1 MMAGIPLAQAL
12 ARTRDLELACRAA
25 STRGRELE
33 QLNERLT
40 RGYQQCLERAAD
52 LKRSNRRLER
62 AAFQLLLGVVRVVEA
77 RHEDTRGHS
86 ERVGAMA
93 WRLAL
98 RIGLTRAQARTVAH
112 AGRLH
117 DLGKVGLPEAVL
129 LKCGELDTGERTVV
143 RRHPVLGAHLVSPF
157 ESLAEAAVIIRH
169 HHERYDGGGYPDGLR
184 GDMIPLGARIVAVA
198 DRFDALLSRR
208 PHRPALALDAAIGRL
223 RTEAGAGL
231 DPGLTQMFVRLAEA
245 DEVGPSVDPPPC

>member
-1 MMAGIPLAQAL
+1 MSLGQAL
-12 ARTRDLELACRAA
+12 ARTRDLESAHRAA
-25 STRGRELE
+25 TMRGRELE

-40 RGYQQCLERAAD
+40 RGFQQCLARAVD

-62 AAFQLLLGVVRVVEA
+62 SAFQLLLGVVRVVEA

-98 RIGLTRAQARTVAH
+98 RIGLTRAQAKTVAH

-117 DLGKVGLPEAVL
+117 DLGKVGLPETVL
-129 LKCGELDTGERTVV
+129 LKCAASLAPEEWDLV

-157 ESLAEAAVIIRH
+157 ESLAEASVIIRH
-169 HHERYDGGGYPDGLR
+169 HHERYDGAGYPDGLR
-184 GDMIPLGARIVAVA
+184 GEMIPLGARIVAVA
-198 DRFDALLSRR
+198 NRYDALVSRR
-208 PHRPALALDAAIGRL
+208 PHRPALGQDAAIARL
-223 RTEAGAGL
+223 QADAGQGL
-231 DPGLTQMFVRLAEA
+231 DPGLTEMFVRLATAEELA
-245 DEVGPSVDPPPC
+245 ALLEPPPC